1 MFTHRHYVP
10 ILRAK
15 RAEWTALHNVMPQD
29 RTLMTPL
36 VETSPK
42 DFICD
47 NHDGRQVLPDRLV
60 RLADEIQR
68 YWGQRQLFVDLGLLQ
83 SDRLSGDG
91 RHPLRLLADEVK
103 LRGLAIIPV
112 TELSRSFAYQQAL
125 ISVVRLDDFGV
136 CLRLRRSDLETRH
149 FHARLYKL
157 LSLIDLPPTAV
168 DLLVDL
174 GMYDATAPPIEG
186 ICRQVPE
193 LSEWRT
199 FTIAIGHFPKDLT
212 GFPVGEHLLPRLDW
226 RYWRDQVTSSQGLPR
241 IPSYGD
247 YTIQHPVFGEP
258 PAFPNFSAS
267 IRYTTTE
274 DW

>member
-1 MFTHRHYVP
+1 
-10 ILRAK
+10 
-15 RAEWTALHNVMPQD
+15 
-29 RTLMTPL
+29 
-36 VETSPK
+36 
-42 DFICD
+42 
-47 NHDGRQVLPDRLV
+47 
-60 RLADEIQR
+60 
-68 YWGQRQLFVDLGLLQ
+68 
-83 SDRLSGDG
+83 
-91 RHPLRLLADEVK
+91 
-103 LRGLAIIPV
+103 
-112 TELSRSFAYQQAL
+112 
-125 ISVVRLDDFGV
+125 
-136 CLRLRRSDLETRH
+136 
-149 FHARLYKL
+149 
-157 LSLIDLPPTAV
+157 
-168 DLLVDL
+168 
-174 GMYDATAPPIEG
+174 MYDATAPPIEG

-274 DW
+274 DWVIMRGEGVRNVGGPGYAQWPANAVMLCKRAEYCGADFSDGDRYIRERSVLSSKPGTAETWLRAGINHHLTFVVRQIATVIDSAHRGT